1 MDIDEVLDGKLL
13 NRFVLIGNPV
23 GHSLS
28 PVMHNKLYEHMAKSC
43 PHFGTWRYSAVL
55 CEDERSALE
64 QIDKVRLGIYKGM
77 NITIVTSATTDKE
90 GKFLLDQLGMPFR
103 K

>member
-28 PVMHNKLYEHMAKSC
+28 PVMHNKLYEHMAKL
-43 PHFGTWRYSAVL
+43 PALWHLALFGG
-55 CEDERSALE
+55 AL
-64 QIDKVRLGIYKGM
+64 RG
-77 NITIVTSATTDKE
+77 
-90 GKFLLDQLGMPFR
+90 
-103 K
+103 